1 MGFGTWAQDLITFVP
16 VGAYGRSEA
25 TNIGLARL
33 LGVEVDLHAAAG
45 PIELR
50 GAYTGLSTEN
60 DSACEAI
67 VGPCVRPP
75 LPGRPTS
82 DLVADLI
89 GTLGPASVRVGV
101 DAVSGI
107 VADVAGSIGVP
118 PRVLA
123 SAGARVDVVRGLR
136 LALDVRNLFDVRTGT
151 YDGALGPVH
160 EPIGDYFEYPLPGRT
175 FLVSAR
181 YTTAMEAR

>member
-1 MGFGTWAQDLITFVP
+1 
-16 VGAYGRSEA
+16 
-25 TNIGLARL
+25 
-33 LGVEVDLHAAAG
+33 
-45 PIELR
+45 
-50 GAYTGLSTEN
+50 
-60 DSACEAI
+60 
-67 VGPCVRPP
+67 
-75 LPGRPTS
+75 
-82 DLVADLI
+82 VADLI